1 MKQLKHKQN
10 KTASSKTICSSVGR
24 LVSLVILILMVV
36 FSVIIFTN
44 FTFNKADG
52 NLATKEEQV
61 IVELKYNTNLPN
73 ELDLSISKDNKL
85 TNKDS
90 INKDLTRITVQKEA
104 TYKYYNDNAY
114 LYNKYKDIVSLY
126 DKDNNSGL
134 VTNTRE
140 NNELTSYST
149 EKTPTKEPVT
159 VQTVTQSASIQGT
172 VTYTL
177 TAYCYTGNPTAS
189 GVMPTAGHT
198 IAADLSI
205 FPLGTKLSVNGVIYT
220 VEDTGGAIHGNIF
233 DIYFNSYEECIN
245 FGRQHTTDVYVVQ

>member
-10 KTASSKTICSSVGR
+10 KTANSTTICSSVGR
-24 LVSLVILILMVV
+24 FVSLVILILMVV
-36 FSVIIFTN
+36 FTVIIFTN

-52 NLATKEEQV
+52 KNKEEQV
-61 IVELKYNTNLPN
+61 VVELEYNTNLPN
-73 ELDLSISKDNKL
+73 ELSLSVLEDNKL

-90 INKDLTRITVQKEA
+90 INKNLTGIIVQKEA
-104 TYKYYNDNAY
+104 IDKYYNNNVY
-114 LYNKYKDIVSLY
+114 MYNKYKDIVSLY

-134 VTNTRE
+134 VVNTRE

-149 EKTPTKEPVT
+149 EKTPTKKPVT

-189 GVMPTAGHT
+189 GVMPTANHT

-205 FPLGTKLSVNGVIYT
+205 FPLGTKLSVNGIVYT

>member
-52 NLATKEEQV
+52 NLATKEEQIKQTEV
-61 IVELKYNTNLPN
+61 VKSDIVLPSKLDSKYSDKLF
-73 ELDLSISKDNKL
+73 NKETIDIQL
-85 TNKDS
+85 TAIA
-90 INKDLTRITVQKEA
+90 INKEA
-104 TYKYYNDNAY
+104 EYKYYNKQAVQYIKN
-114 LYNKYKDIVSLY
+114 KDIINIY
-126 DKDNNSGL
+126 DTANNSGL
-134 VTNTRE
+134 NDE
-140 NNELTSYST
+140 ANKLLA
-149 EKTPTKEPVT
+149 EKEKQETQPVPKT

-205 FPLGTKLSVNGVIYT
+205 FPLGTKLSVNGIVYT

>member
-24 LVSLVILILMVV
+24 LVSLVILILMVA
-36 FSVIIFTN
+36 FTVIIFTN

-52 NLATKEEQV
+52 KTKEEQV

-73 ELDLSISKDNKL
+73 ELDLSISKNNKL
-85 TNKDS
+85 TSKDS

-104 TYKYYNDNAY
+104 IDKYYNDSAY
-114 LYNKYKDIVSLY
+114 LYNKYKDIVFLY

-134 VTNTRE
+134 ATDKKE

-159 VQTVTQSASIQGT
+159 VQTVTQSAPVQGSIS
-172 VTYTL
+172 YTL

-189 GVMPTAGHT
+189 GVMPTANHT

-205 FPLGTKLSVNGVIYT
+205 FPLGTKLSVNGIVYT